1 MKKLFCMILIC
12 VSVALTFVSCSK
24 EENLMDKVLTN
35 VDNTRWLA
43 TYGSESYELTFKN
56 GMYTFT
62 HYGNQSVSGTY
73 TQNNLDIQFEEK
85 RIITYT
91 VLILRNGKIS
101 QSSFMEVPMY
111 YDPNFSDKTIA
122 YTLKFT
128 PIEF

>member
-1 MKKLFCMILIC
+1 MC
-12 VSVALTFVSCSK
+12 VSVVLTLASCSQ

-43 TYGSESYELTFKN
+43 THGSESYELIFKN

-62 HYGNQSVSGTY
+62 HYGNHSVTGTY
-73 TQNNLDIQFEEK
+73 TQNKLDIQFEEK

-91 VLILRNGKIS
+91 VLILKSGKIS
-101 QSSFMEVPMY
+101 QSSIMEIPMY
-111 YDPNFSDKTIA
+111 YDPNFSDETIA

-128 PIEF
+128 PVEYLKK